1 MLLYIDQPTLGVLNF
16 GFIKYVCILEPALYL
31 RNPLYIFPA
40 FGHKT
45 ISKKLKS
52 FALLICP
59 FLPQTPFPDSYY
71 ALVRREY
78 FLEIWLRKTLK
89 SNKN

>member
-1 MLLYIDQPTLGVLNF
+1 MLLYIDQPTLGVLNL
-16 GFIKYVCILEPALYL
+16 GFIKYVCILEPDLYL

-52 FALLICP
+52 FALLIYVP
-59 FLPQTPFPDSYY
+59 SSLQLPSQT
-71 ALVRREY
+71 V
-78 FLEIWLRKTLK
+78 IIH
-89 SNKN
+89 